1 MEKQQ
6 NQIIITD
13 EVIISYYRENQNI
26 DIVTMNH
33 IFIDILKNLSSN
45 LSTTIN
51 STINSKILSIVS
63 DIDKNISLMKADILL
78 KLFESKREYIED
90 LKTILY
96 NNISSNNDKIN
107 SNIEKNNEYLLSKI
121 KTTINEIIP
130 KSQEN
135 SYLQIEGCIKTF
147 FTTISYDT
155 KNLLEITNKID
166 KTSKDDTLIKNF
178 IENIDSHLTKMFST
192 IQQPIFNSIQSSEE
206 RTNNGIQQIKEN
218 IIVQNSIQETVRN
231 EMKDFLN
238 KYKNSSQFKGNV
250 AEIELQHMLLSIM
263 PSDEIIRVSNDTATC
278 DLKVNRKDTSKP
290 NILFENK

>member
-63 DIDKNISLMKADILL
+63 DIDKNISLIKADILL

-96 NNISSNNDKIN
+96 NNISSNNEKIN

-121 KTTINEIIP
+121 KTTIN
-130 KSQEN
+130 
-135 SYLQIEGCIKTF
+135 
-147 FTTISYDT
+147 
-155 KNLLEITNKID
+155 
-166 KTSKDDTLIKNF
+166 
-178 IENIDSHLTKMFST
+178 
-192 IQQPIFNSIQSSEE
+192 
-206 RTNNGIQQIKEN
+206 
-218 IIVQNSIQETVRN
+218 
-231 EMKDFLN
+231 
-238 KYKNSSQFKGNV
+238 
-250 AEIELQHMLLSIM
+250 
-263 PSDEIIRVSNDTATC
+263 
-278 DLKVNRKDTSKP
+278 
-290 NILFENK
+290 

>member
-147 FTTISYDT
+147 FTTIS
-155 KNLLEITNKID
+155 
-166 KTSKDDTLIKNF
+166 
-178 IENIDSHLTKMFST
+178 
-192 IQQPIFNSIQSSEE
+192 
-206 RTNNGIQQIKEN
+206 
-218 IIVQNSIQETVRN
+218 
-231 EMKDFLN
+231 
-238 KYKNSSQFKGNV
+238 
-250 AEIELQHMLLSIM
+250 
-263 PSDEIIRVSNDTATC
+263 
-278 DLKVNRKDTSKP
+278 
-290 NILFENK
+290 